1 MENRLTRLKT
11 FQRQLWKNRFLFFMA
26 LSVILWYAI
35 FRYIPYYWNLIA
47 FKDYSYAKGF
57 AGSPWVGLKN
67 FQDLLQDPLFF
78 RVFRNTLVISGLKI
92 LLGFPVPILLALF
105 LNEVFSSVFRK
116 TIQTITFVPFFISWV
131 IYASIIFT
139 LLSPSVGMINVVISK
154 LGAKPIYFLA
164 SELWFRPIL
173 VISEITK
180 SSGYFTVI
188 YMAALAGVDAEIY
201 EASIC
206 DGANLFQRIFH
217 ITLPGIAPVIT
228 ILFILRLGQLLTV
241 GFEQVYILYSP
252 MVYDVGDVIETF
264 NYRQG
269 ILGGRFAY
277 TTALGLFKSTIGF
290 ILVLFSNWGLKKLTE
305 HGLW

>member
-1 MENRLTRLKT
+1 MEFKTRLSSFGKQLFKNRLLV
-11 FQRQLWKNRFLFFMA
+11 FMA
-26 LSVILWYAI
+26 LAVMVWYGI

-57 AGSPWVGLKN
+57 WDSPWVGFAN
-67 FQDLLQDPLFF
+67 FRALFVDPMFL
-78 RVFRNTLVISGLKI
+78 RVLRNTLVISGLKI
-92 LLGFPVPILLALF
+92 LIGFPFPILLAIF
-105 LNEVFSSVFRK
+105 LNEVFSRLFQK

-131 IYASIIFT
+131 IYASIMYTI
-139 LLSPSVGMINVVISK
+139 LSPTSGMLNVVIK
-154 LGAKPIYFLA
+154 ALGGKSIYFLA
-164 SELWFRPIL
+164 SEQWFRPIL

-180 SSGYFTVI
+180 NSGYFTVI
-188 YMAALAGVDAEIY
+188 YMAALAGVDQEMY
-201 EASIC
+201 EAAIC
-206 DGANLFQRIFH
+206 DGANLFQRIWH
-217 ITLPGIAPVIT
+217 VTLPGIASVVV
-228 ILFILRLGQLLTV
+228 ILFIIRLGRLLIV

-277 TTALGLFKSTIGF
+277 TTAVGLFKSTIGF
-290 ILVLFSNWGLKKLTE
+290 FLVLTSNWVLKKLTD

>member
-1 MENRLTRLKT
+1 MEFKTRLSSFGKQLFKNRLLV
-11 FQRQLWKNRFLFFMA
+11 FMA
-26 LSVILWYAI
+26 LAVMVWYGI

-57 AGSPWVGLKN
+57 WDSPWVGFAN
-67 FQDLLQDPLFF
+67 FRALFVDPMFL
-78 RVFRNTLVISGLKI
+78 RVLRNTLVISGLKI
-92 LLGFPVPILLALF
+92 LIGFPFPILLAIF
-105 LNEVFSSVFRK
+105 LNEVFSRIFQK

-131 IYASIIFT
+131 IYASIMYTI
-139 LLSPSVGMINVVISK
+139 LSPTSGMLNVVIK
-154 LGAKPIYFLA
+154 ALGGKSIYFLA
-164 SELWFRPIL
+164 SEQWFRPIL

-180 SSGYFTVI
+180 NSGYFTVI
-188 YMAALAGVDAEIY
+188 YMAALAGVDQEMY
-201 EASIC
+201 EAAIC
-206 DGANLFQRIFH
+206 DGANLFQRIWH
-217 ITLPGIAPVIT
+217 VTLPGIASVVV
-228 ILFILRLGQLLTV
+228 ILFIIRLGRLLIV

-277 TTALGLFKSTIGF
+277 TTAVGLFKSTIGF
-290 ILVLFSNWGLKKLTE
+290 FLVLTSNWVLKKLTD